1 MGDKTPGASSSA
13 YGAAPT
19 GWPAPPD
26 LATQLEDLIRAV
38 WESEENWR
46 FDDRLD
52 LASGYLVTGP
62 DDGDSVG
69 AA

>member
-1 MGDKTPGASSSA
+1 MGDQTPGASSSA

-26 LATQLEDLIRAV
+26 LATQLEDLIRTV

-52 LASGYLVTGP
+52 LASGP
-62 DDGDSVG
+62 DGGEGGDPSS
-69 AA
+69 

>member
-1 MGDKTPGASSSA
+1 MGDMTPGASSSA

-26 LATQLEDLIRAV
+26 LATQLEDLIRTV

-52 LASGYLVTGP
+52 LASESDP
-62 DDGDSVG
+62 SSEN
-69 AA
+69 

>member
-1 MGDKTPGASSSA
+1 MGDMTPGASSSA

-19 GWPAPPD
+19 GRPAPPD
-26 LATQLEDLIRAV
+26 LATQLEDLIRTV

-52 LASGYLVTGP
+52 LASDQDQITEN
-62 DDGDSVG
+62 
-69 AA
+69 